1 MTTRALLA
9 LILTAASITAAAQDL
24 EYDNEA
30 DSIEMARTEACSMVA
45 GTWQYSKPYV
55 HAQGTTLLGKLGKP
69 IAKSKLKKKLDKAY
83 KKLKINK
90 GWSYM
95 ILEPDGTWQ
104 MKIIGVTLSGKYT
117 YDPANESLSLKYHG
131 VPLKSHAHRDGDK
144 LYLAFDADR
153 LIAILRIVGSISHSN
168 SLKAISTLANNYS
181 NVMLGFEM
189 KSAVTKQANN

>member
-1 MTTRALLA
+1 M
-9 LILTAASITAAAQDL
+9 ILMAASLTAAAQ
-24 EYDNEA
+24 EYIPYNED
-30 DSIEMARTEACSMVA
+30 DSTETARIEACQMVA

-55 HAQGTTLLGKLGKP
+55 HAQGTTLMGKLGKP

-95 ILEPDGTWQ
+95 ILDSDGTWQ
-104 MKIIGVTLSGKYT
+104 MKILGATLGGKYT
-117 YDPANESLSLKYHG
+117 YDPENETLTLKYHG
-131 VPLKSHAHRDGDK
+131 VPLKSHAHRDGKK

-168 SLKAISTLANNYS
+168 SLKAITTLANNYS

-189 KSAVTKQANN
+189 KLSDPKQTNR